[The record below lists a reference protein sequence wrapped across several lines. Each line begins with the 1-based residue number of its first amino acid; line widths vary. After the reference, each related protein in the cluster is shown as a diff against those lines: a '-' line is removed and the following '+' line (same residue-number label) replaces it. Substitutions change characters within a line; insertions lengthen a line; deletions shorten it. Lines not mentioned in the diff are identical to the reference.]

1 MVPAP
6 DHDAEAN
13 DAKLSHAALLA
24 KSQFA
29 PVYETLVNCVF
40 KKSKANLESRLRK
53 FCQSNLHSKI
63 FLVSLF
69 VGLNATDKIFIE
81 KSRILSL
88 AILPLMFPDVAYRRT
103 VEHKIIAHAQTGQ
116 IKTLIS
122 HENKHFYQFVKRV
135 FLGEES
141 HNMEH
146 HFEKYF
152 SLSGFLRDIL
162 NEIIKLQ
169 GAESD

>member
-1 MVPAP
+1 M
-6 DHDAEAN
+6 
-13 DAKLSHAALLA
+13 
-24 KSQFA
+24 
-29 PVYETLVNCVF
+29 
-40 KKSKANLESRLRK
+40 
-53 FCQSNLHSKI
+53 HSKI

-69 VGLNATDKIFIE
+69 VGLNSTDKIFIE

-88 AILPLMFPDVAYRRT
+88 AILPLMFPDQVYRKI
-103 VEHKIIAHAQTGQ
+103 VQDKIIAHAQTSQ

-122 HENKHFYQFVKRV
+122 HENKHFYQFIKRI
-135 FLGEES
+135 FIGEEKF
-141 HNMEH
+141 NMEN

-169 GAESD
+169 G